1 MRYLP
6 AFLAT
11 WPICENREV
20 DDLPTIFGHALLGKL
35 LQFLPIVATSNCL
48 VPHANRIIGPIDPVP
63 LEVLSQLS
71 VAPSF
76 QCSDLHP
83 AECVHGERPH
93 EGILNAETSV
103 ETGTLQAQ
111 EDPQVH

>member
-1 MRYLP
+1 MRYLL
-6 AFLAT
+6 AFLGARA
-11 WPICENREV
+11 ICENREV
-20 DDLPTIFGHALLGKL
+20 NDLPTVFGHALLGEL

-48 VPHANRIIGPIDPVP
+48 VPHTNGIIGPIDPVP

-71 VAPSF
+71 VAPRF
-76 QCSDLHP
+76 QCADLHP
-83 AECVHGERPH
+83 AKCVHGKRPH
-93 EGILNAETSV
+93 EGILHAETSV